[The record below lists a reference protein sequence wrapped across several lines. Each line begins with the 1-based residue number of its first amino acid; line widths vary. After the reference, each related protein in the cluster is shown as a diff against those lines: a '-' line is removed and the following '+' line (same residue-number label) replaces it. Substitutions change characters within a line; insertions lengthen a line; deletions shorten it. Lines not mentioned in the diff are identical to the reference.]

1 MRTNE
6 QMHVSICLV
15 IFNCKDYYN
24 ILLSQYFTIATIYFD
39 SILVISYFNTTI
51 YYYGDILIRH
61 YFTTTLLYIHT
72 YKVHFRQTADESCR
86 QTDGIHTHTHTH
98 IHTHTHTHTH
108 KYIHTYILS
117 LSLFVYLSVSPSD
130 RLSVYEYMRTVCVAV
145 RPSACQTYWCACRQT
160 DRQTHGQ
167 TAKVAKGRGG
177 DGSVEGRVGEV
188 K

>member
-1 MRTNE
+1 MRSGCMRTNE

-15 IFNCKDYYN
+15 IFNCKDYYI

-86 QTDGIHTHTHTH
+86 QTDGIHTHTHTQ
-98 IHTHTHTHTH
+98 IHT
-108 KYIHTYILS
+108 YIHTYCLFHYLS
-117 LSLFVYLSVSPSD
+117 ICQSVRPTVCLSTSTCALSVS
-130 RLSVYEYMRTVCVAV
+130 LSVLLPAKPIGV
-145 RPSACQTYWCACRQT
+145 RA
-160 DRQTHGQ
+160 DRQ